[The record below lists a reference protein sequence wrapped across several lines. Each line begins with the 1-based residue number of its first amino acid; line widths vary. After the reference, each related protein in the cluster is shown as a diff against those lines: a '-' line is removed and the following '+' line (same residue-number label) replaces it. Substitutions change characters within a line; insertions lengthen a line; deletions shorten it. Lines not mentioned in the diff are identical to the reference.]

1 MSTALLTRD
10 NVCERFG
17 GVTLVTLHRWRK
29 DPSLRFPPPIKIKRR
44 VFWRQ
49 EDIDRWCEGRI
60 APSA

>member
-1 MSTALLTRD
+1 MPMALLTRD
-10 NVCERFG
+10 NIRDHF

-49 EDIDRWCEGRI
+49 EDIERWCEDRI